1 MNQITLGRQIRK
13 YRLLK
18 KVTQNE
24 VSIAADVSRNYI
36 SDLERGIKGCSLDT
50 LIKIANYL
58 DVSIDTLLKAELKM
72 HHNLNHQDLCQDILR
87 LEDHEIRILSNF
99 VAGMIAQKIVED

>member
-1 MNQITLGRQIRK
+1 MNQIKLGRQIRK

-24 VSIAADVSRNYI
+24 LSIAADVSRNYI
-36 SDLERGIKGCSLDT
+36 SDLERGVKGCSLDT
-50 LIKIANYL
+50 LIEIANFL
-58 DVSIDTLLKAELKM
+58 DVSMDILLKGDLKISKDM
-72 HHNLNHQDLCQDILR
+72 DCYDICQDIFKLD
-87 LEDHEIRILSNF
+87 EQEIRVLSNF